1 MDSLLHAPYG
11 QENFTRLVGVNI
23 SQNQFRKTK
32 REMMK
37 LAKSYFMVIKNQNLD
52 AVISIDSKDAKF
64 AALAHFPALGIPMG
78 YKRSGQPQNIT
89 FIAPSKKEQIL
100 LNIGAA
106 YEKINPVRK
115 IPDLFK

>member
-1 MDSLLHAPYG
+1 
-11 QENFTRLVGVNI
+11 
-23 SQNQFRKTK
+23 
-32 REMMK
+32 MMK
-37 LAKSYFMVIKNQNLD
+37 LAKSYFMVIKNKNLD

-64 AALAHFPALGIPMG
+64 AALSHYPALGIPMG

-115 IPDLFK
+115 TPDLFK

>member
-1 MDSLLHAPYG
+1 
-11 QENFTRLVGVNI
+11 
-23 SQNQFRKTK
+23 
-32 REMMK
+32 
-37 LAKSYFMVIKNQNLD
+37 
-52 AVISIDSKDAKF
+52 
-64 AALAHFPALGIPMG
+64 MG
-78 YKRSGQPQNIT
+78 YKLNGQPQNIT